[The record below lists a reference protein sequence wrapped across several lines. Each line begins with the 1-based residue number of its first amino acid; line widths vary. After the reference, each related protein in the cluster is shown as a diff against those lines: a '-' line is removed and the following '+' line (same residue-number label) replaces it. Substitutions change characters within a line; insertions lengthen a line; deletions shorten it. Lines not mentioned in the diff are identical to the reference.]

1 MNSAMNPANDLHVAP
16 LGDPDPLAR
25 VDLFRALEHRYLVWD
40 AFVGGVRRVDLH
52 PLVLNADAHQRC
64 VQTAC
69 DAWSLVSRASDY
81 AFAEPRERARYD
93 LPADVER
100 LAAASHVAGDRAS
113 LVRVDLLQREDG
125 RFIACEVN
133 ADCPGG
139 HNEALALPEL
149 ARQAGAHDGEARWS
163 PRPAVLD
170 LADALVAASGG
181 PGSPRGLVALVF
193 ATGYYDDLQVCAL
206 VERLVRERG
215 GRTVRLP
222 ITALAARGDRI
233 VARREGEPIAVL
245 YRYYPA
251 EVMAGLGII
260 EGLANALEAKT
271 LVTFS
276 SFATIYAQSKLAMAR
291 AFAIDPV
298 AASKTFPATL
308 AFGDADIPTLL
319 RERARWVVKRDLS
332 RVGDHVALGE
342 LFSDEDFA
350 LALKEIEEAEKEG
363 EVWIAQRF
371 VPQRMVPTRDGPRYL
386 TLGVYLFDGRF
397 AGYYARLSKTT
408 LCTHDALAVPVFVE
422 GTP

>member
-1 MNSAMNPANDLHVAP
+1 MNAATDLRLAP

-25 VDLFRALEHRYLVWD
+25 LDLFRALEHRYLVWD
-40 AFVGGVRRVDLH
+40 AFVGGARRVDLH
-52 PLVLNADAHQRC
+52 PLVLSADAHERC

-69 DAWSLVSRASDY
+69 DAWSLVSRAADY
-81 AFAEPRERARYD
+81 AFSEPRERARYD
-93 LPADVER
+93 LPAEVER
-100 LAAASHVAGDRAS
+100 LAAASHAAGDRAS
-113 LVRVDLLQREDG
+113 VVRVDLLQREDG
-125 RFIACEVN
+125 RFVACEVN

-149 ARQAGAHDGEARWS
+149 SRRVEVVAGRWS

-215 GRTVRLP
+215 GRTARLP
-222 ITALAARGDRI
+222 ITALAARDQRI
-233 VARREGEPIAVL
+233 VARRDGEPISVL
-245 YRYYPA
+245 YRFYPA
-251 EVMAGLGII
+251 EVMTGLGIVD
-260 EGLANALEAKT
+260 GLVAALEAKT

-291 AFAIDPV
+291 AFAIDPA

-308 AFGDADIPTLL
+308 AFADADIPTLC
-319 RERARWVVKRDLS
+319 RERPRWVVKRDLS

-342 LFSDEDFA
+342 LFSDEGFA
-350 LALKEIEEAEKEG
+350 LALKDIAEAEEEG

-371 VPQRMVPTRDGPRYL
+371 VPQRMVPTHDGPRYL
-386 TLGVYLFDGRF
+386 TLGVYLVDGRF
-397 AGYYARLSKTT
+397 AGYYARLAKTA
-408 LCTHDALAVPVFVE
+408 LCSHDALAVPVFVE
-422 GTP
+422 DGR